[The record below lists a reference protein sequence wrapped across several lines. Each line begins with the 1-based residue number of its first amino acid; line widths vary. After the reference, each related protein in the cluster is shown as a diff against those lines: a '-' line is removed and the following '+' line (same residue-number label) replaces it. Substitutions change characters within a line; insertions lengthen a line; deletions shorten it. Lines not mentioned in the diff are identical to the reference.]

1 MAEKKKVKKTVKKT
15 TITVEEEIIDT
26 NEKTQMICVLDTS
39 GSMSSIIEEARGGFN
54 EFIKKQKELPDEAT
68 ITVALFDSGYELI
81 YDNIDI
87 KEAEELTDAVWYPK
101 GMTALNDAIG
111 KTINDVKATH
121 AKMKK
126 NDVPD
131 KVIVCIVTDGYENNS
146 KEYSSDD
153 VKNLIAKCEKDN
165 WTFMFL
171 AADQDAFAASR
182 SFGIKDGNTMN
193 YVKSKKGNEAMFST
207 VTASV
212 GNMRGAS
219 VSDVSYQ
226 AQMDN
231 LVVNN
236 EVKESEI
243 EDDD

>member
-1 MAEKKKVKKTVKKT
+1 MAKNKKVKKTT
-15 TITVEEEIIDT
+15 TTVVEEII
-26 NEKTQMICVLDTS
+26 NVKEKTQMVCILDTS

-68 ITVALFDSGYELI
+68 ITVALFDSEYELI

-87 KEAEELTDAVWYPK
+87 KNAEELTSAVWYPR

-126 NDVPD
+126 KDVPD
-131 KVIVCIVTDGYENNS
+131 KVIVCIVTDGQENNS
-146 KEYSSDD
+146 REYATED
-153 VKNLIAKCEKDN
+153 VKKLIAKCEKDN
-165 WTFMFL
+165 WTFIFL

-182 SFGIKDGNTMN
+182 GYGIKAGNTMN
-193 YVKSKKGNEAMFST
+193 YMKTSKGNEAMFST

-219 VSDVSYQ
+219 LSDVNYKS
-226 AQMDN
+226 QMDN
-231 LVVNN
+231 LVINN
-236 EVKESEI
+236 EVKESDI
-243 EDDD
+243 DDED